1 MRLKM
6 ALAGVLVAGFVLPA
20 VAQTASTSYYVVQDV
35 KTKKCQIVDVKPTA
49 TETTVIGGDG
59 VVYKTRTEAQGAMGT
74 ATVCT
79 TE

>member
-6 ALAGVLVAGFVLPA
+6 TLAGVLVAGFALPA

-35 KTKKCQIVDVKPTA
+35 KTKKCQIVDVKPAA

-59 VVYKTRTEAQGAMGT
+59 VVYKTRTEAEGAMGT

-79 TE
+79 TQ